1 MNPFSALLKQGHP
14 VIMPGAHDA
23 LTARLIED
31 AGFAAYGIGGSAVA
45 ATQLALPDVGLLSFA
60 EYRDAVARIMDGSRL
75 PVMVDGENGF
85 GDAKAVTR
93 TVRSFER
100 VGVAALALEDLS
112 FPPRLG
118 VPPSVIS
125 IEDMSS
131 KLRSALAA
139 RTGEMMIIGRTD
151 AAYAVGL
158 DDAIG
163 RLKAYEA
170 LGCDAL
176 LATGL
181 SDLDAMK
188 RVRDAVK
195 LPLIAVV
202 VEGIPWF
209 APTHAELA
217 EAGFEMALYPATLMM
232 RAAGAMVAGLE
243 AIRRGSVTPSP
254 DALSFPAF
262 AQAMRVAEWTVIDGE
277 HG

>member
-1 MNPFSALLKQGHP
+1 

-23 LTARLIED
+23 LSARLIED

-60 EYRDAVARIMDGSRL
+60 EYRDAVARIMSGSRL

-93 TVRSFER
+93 TVRSFEAM
-100 VGVAALALEDLS
+100 GVAGLAFEDLT

-118 VPPSVIS
+118 VPPSVIPVA
-125 IEDMSS
+125 EMAA
-131 KLRSALAA
+131 KLRAALAA
-139 RTGEMMIIGRTD
+139 RTGDMMIIGRTD

-158 DDAIG
+158 DEAIS
-163 RLKAYEA
+163 RLKAFEA

-181 SDLDAMK
+181 DSLEAMK
-188 RVRDAVK
+188 RVRDSVK

-209 APTHAELA
+209 APTPAELA

-232 RAAGAMVAGLE
+232 RAAGAMAAGLD
-243 AIRRGSVTPSP
+243 AIRAENVTPSP
-254 DALSFPAF
+254 DAISFPAF
-262 AQAMRVAEWTVIDGE
+262 AQALRVAEWAAIDGA
-277 HG
+277 GG

>member
-1 MNPFSALLKQGHP
+1 MNRLRALLAKSKP
-14 VIMPGAHDA
+14 VLMPGAHDA

-45 ATQLALPDVGLLSFA
+45 ATQLALPDIGLLSFA
-60 EYRDAVARIMDGSRL
+60 EYRDAVARIMSGSRL

-85 GDAKAVTR
+85 GDTKAVTR
-93 TVRSFER
+93 TVRSFEAM
-100 VGVAALALEDLS
+100 GVAGLALEDLT

-118 VPPSVIS
+118 VPPSVIPVA
-125 IEDMSS
+125 EMAA
-131 KLRSALAA
+131 KLRAALAA
-139 RTGEMMIIGRTD
+139 RSGEMMIIGRTD

-158 DDAIG
+158 DEAIS

-181 SDLDAMK
+181 ADLDAMK
-188 RVRDAVK
+188 QVRGSVK

-209 APTHAELA
+209 APTPAQLA
-217 EAGFEMALYPATLMM
+217 EVGFEMALYPATLMM
-232 RAAGAMVAGLE
+232 RAAGAMVAGLD
-243 AIRRGSVTPSP
+243 AIRAGSVTPSP
-254 DALSFPAF
+254 DAISFPNF
-262 AQAMRVAEWTVIDGE
+262 AQALRVAEWTAIDSE

>member
-1 MNPFSALLKQGHP
+1 MNPFAALLKQGQP
-14 VIMPGAHDA
+14 IIMPGAHDA

-60 EYRDAVARIMDGSRL
+60 EYRDTVARIMGGSNL

-93 TVRSFER
+93 TVRSFEGM
-100 VGVAALALEDLS
+100 GVAALALEDLT

-125 IEDMSS
+125 LEDMSS
-131 KLRSALAA
+131 KLRAALAA

-158 DDAIG
+158 DEAIA
-163 RLKAYEA
+163 RLQAYEA

-181 SDLDAMK
+181 DSLDAMK

-209 APTHAELA
+209 APTPAQLA

-232 RAAGAMVAGLE
+232 RAAGAMVAGLD
-243 AIRRGSVTPSP
+243 AIRSGSVTPSP
-254 DALSFPAF
+254 DALSFPDF
-262 AQAMRVAEWTVIDGE
+262 ARAIRVAEWAAIDAE

>member
-1 MNPFSALLKQGHP
+1 MNRLRALLGQSQP
-14 VIMPGAHDA
+14 VQMPGAYDA

-31 AGFAAYGIGGSAVA
+31 SGFSAYGIGGSAVA
-45 ATQLALPDVGLLSFA
+45 ATQLALPDAGILSFA
-60 EYRDAVARIMDGSRL
+60 EYRDAVARIMGGTSL

-93 TVRSFER
+93 TVRSFEAM
-100 VGVAALALEDLS
+100 GVAGLALEDLT

-118 VPPSVIS
+118 TPPSVIS
-125 IEDMSS
+125 VAEMEI
-131 KLRSALAA
+131 KLRAALSA
-139 RTGEMMIIGRTD
+139 RTGDMMIIGRTD

-158 DDAIG
+158 DEAIA
-163 RLKAYEA
+163 RLKAYEG

-188 RVRDAVK
+188 RVRDSVK

-209 APTHAELA
+209 APTSAQLA
-217 EAGFEMALYPATLMM
+217 DAGFEMALYPATLMM
-232 RAAGAMVAGLE
+232 RAAGAMVAGLN
-243 AIRRGSVTPSP
+243 AIHSGNVTLSP
-254 DALSFPAF
+254 DAVSFQDFSKAL
-262 AQAMRVAEWTVIDGE
+262 RVSEWSAIDSTSG
-277 HG
+277 

>member
-1 MNPFSALLKQGHP
+1 MNLLRALLNQGHP
-14 VIMPGAHDA
+14 VLLPGAHDA

-45 ATQLALPDVGLLSFA
+45 ATQLALPDAGIQSFA
-60 EYRDAVARIMDGSRL
+60 EYRDAVARIMGGSRL

-93 TVRSFER
+93 TVRSFEAM
-100 VGVAALALEDLS
+100 GVAALALEDLS

-118 VPPSVIS
+118 APPSVVTVD
-125 IEDMSS
+125 EMAA
-131 KLRSALAA
+131 KLRAALVA
-139 RTGEMMIIGRTD
+139 RTGEMMIVGRTD
-151 AAYAVGL
+151 AAYAVSL
-158 DDAIG
+158 EDAII
-163 RLKAYEA
+163 RLQAYEA

-181 SDLDAMK
+181 GDLDAMK

-195 LPLIAVV
+195 VPLIAVV

-209 APTHAELA
+209 APTPAQLG

-232 RAAGAMVAGLE
+232 RAAGAMVAGLD
-243 AIRRGSVTPSP
+243 AIRAGHVAASLE
-254 DALSFPAF
+254 ALSFPAF
-262 AQAMRVAEWTVIDGE
+262 SQALRVADWAAIDHADG
-277 HG
+277 

>member
-1 MNPFSALLKQGHP
+1 VNPLLALLKQGQP

-60 EYRDAVARIMDGSRL
+60 EYRDAVARIMSGSRL

-85 GDAKAVTR
+85 GDAKAITR
-93 TVRSFER
+93 TVRSFEAM
-100 VGVAALALEDLS
+100 GVAGLAFEDLT

-118 VPPSVIS
+118 VLPSVIPV
-125 IEDMSS
+125 EAMAA
-131 KLRSALAA
+131 KLRAALKA
-139 RTGEMMIIGRTD
+139 RTGDMMIIGRTD
-151 AAYAVGL
+151 AAYSVGL
-158 DDAIG
+158 DEAIG

-181 SDLDAMK
+181 PDLDAMK
-188 RVRDAVK
+188 RVRDSVK

-209 APTHAELA
+209 APTPAQLA

-232 RAAGAMVAGLE
+232 RAAGAMAAGLD
-243 AIRRGSVTPSP
+243 AIRAGSVTPSP
-254 DALSFPAF
+254 DAISFPNF
-262 AQAMRVAEWTVIDGE
+262 AQALRVAEWTAIDSE

>member
-1 MNPFSALLKQGHP
+1 MNQLRALLGQSQP

-45 ATQLALPDVGLLSFA
+45 ATQLALPDAGIQSFA
-60 EYRDAVARIMDGSRL
+60 EYRDAVARIMAGSTL

-85 GDAKAVTR
+85 GDAKAVNR
-93 TVRSFER
+93 TVRSFEAM
-100 VGVAALALEDLS
+100 GVAGLALEDLT

-118 VPPSVIS
+118 ASPSVIPVR
-125 IEDMSS
+125 EMET
-131 KLRSALAA
+131 KLRAAISA
-139 RTGEMMIIGRTD
+139 RTGDMMIIGRTD

-158 DDAIG
+158 EEAIA
-163 RLKAYEA
+163 RLQAYEA

-181 SDLDAMK
+181 DSLDAMK
-188 RVRDAVK
+188 RVRGAVK

-209 APTHAELA
+209 APTPAQLA

-232 RAAGAMVAGLE
+232 RAAGAMVAGLK
-243 AIRRGSVTPSP
+243 AIRNGSVTPSP

-262 AQAMRVAEWTVIDGE
+262 AEALRVAKWAEIDGA
-277 HG
+277 GG